1 MSRTIWRISNH
12 KHTDTAFSGEG
23 SRRVG
28 GRWNSR
34 GRSVVYTSATLSLAA
49 LEYFVHMEVEDAE
62 NMLVS
67 IQVDISE
74 DVQIETLDLT
84 QLPSNWR
91 NIPAPTVLATIG
103 DEWFDLGTATLLVVP
118 SAIIPQE
125 NNYLLNPLHN
135 DFAKMQIYLPEPFGF
150 DPRMWKT

>member
-67 IQVDISE
+67 IQVDIPE
-74 DVQIETLDLT
+74 VEIETLDLT

-91 NIPAPTVLATIG
+91 NIPAPTALATIG
-103 DEWFDLGTATLLVVP
+103 DKWFDLGTAALLVVP

-125 NNYLLNPLHN
+125 SNYLLNPLHN
-135 DFAKMQIYLPEPFGF
+135 NFAKMQIHSPQIFGF
-150 DPRMWKT
+150 DSRMWK